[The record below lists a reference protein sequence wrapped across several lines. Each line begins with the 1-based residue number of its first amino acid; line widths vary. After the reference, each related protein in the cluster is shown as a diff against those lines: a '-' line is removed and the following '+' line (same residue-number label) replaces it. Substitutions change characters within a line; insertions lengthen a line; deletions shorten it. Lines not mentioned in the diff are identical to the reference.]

1 MNVTSRPTLR
11 QEQQAAT
18 RQRLLD
24 AARAAFIEAGF
35 AGATVEQIISAAN
48 TSRATFYLHFPNKT
62 AALLA
67 TWRERDLPEVDAL
80 FRKFDEAAD
89 FSNAAARA
97 WLADV
102 VEYWEGHGRVGQIA
116 LQVLAVQPELNASW
130 VAGMASVVEDM
141 PKYRKALGGGP
152 RARAITLN
160 HVIELERVLYFWS
173 NSGLPTSRDDLI
185 DALAYDWALS

>member
-1 MNVTSRPTLR
+1 MTAPPRPTLR

-24 AARAAFIEAGF
+24 AARAAFLQAGF

-62 AALLA
+62 EALLA

-80 FRKFDEAAD
+80 FRRFDDAGD
-89 FSNAAARA
+89 FSDAAARA

-102 VEYWEGHGRVGQIA
+102 VEYWEVHGRVGQIA
-116 LQVLAVQPELNASW
+116 LQVLALEPELNASW
-130 VAGMASVVEDM
+130 VEGMVSVVEDM
-141 PKYRKALGGGP
+141 PKYRQAMGGGP
-152 RARAITLN
+152 RARAIALN
-160 HVIELERVLYFWS
+160 HVIELERVLYFWTIG
-173 NSGLPTSRDDLI
+173 GLPTSREDLVG
-185 DALAYDWALS
+185 ALAHDWALR